1 MGERFADVLV
11 TSASRFHENP
21 PRFDAG
27 DVLLVIEI
35 ISPGNTVDRI
45 TELGEYAEAGI
56 PHYWLVNLKQPATLT
71 AYNLVDG
78 HYEIAIKST
87 ESVTL
92 TEPATLTV
100 DVSRLTD
107 RQY

>member
-1 MGERFADVLV
+1 M
-11 TSASRFHENP
+11 
-21 PRFDAG
+21 
-27 DVLLVIEI
+27 
-35 ISPGNTVDRI
+35 VDRI
-45 TELGEYAEAGI
+45 HKLGEYAEAGI
-56 PHYWLVNLKQPATLT
+56 PHYWLIDLKQPATLT

-78 HYEIAIKST
+78 RYEVATKAT